1 MEERFEAAKRRRV
14 ERLRSRRIADDEEDA
29 GDTSIGETKRRV
41 FTKQNENDASDDA
54 DRLRDASAAD
64 AGVVAGVVAGVLR
77 AAGHL
82 VEGPLQG
89 AELRGVPGLVEGA
102 AEGVFG
108 AAAATANAAL
118 ALATDLADKLETY
131 GFGEEEEDGEEDDET
146 NEITNWGV
154 PGARRRRRPPPRLR
168 APRVPPA
175 SRLEPWRPYS
185 CE

>member
-1 MEERFEAAKRRRV
+1 M
-14 ERLRSRRIADDEEDA
+14 
-29 GDTSIGETKRRV
+29 
-41 FTKQNENDASDDA
+41 N
-54 DRLRDASAAD
+54 

-108 AAAATANAAL
+108 AAASTANAAL
-118 ALATDLADKLETY
+118 ALATDLADKLERY
-131 GFGEEEEDGEEDDET
+131 GFGEEEEEGEDEDENET
-146 NEITNWGV
+146 GEHSGV

-168 APRVPPA
+168 APRAPPA